1 MPKYGLCD
9 YADAYIPIKGIIAI
23 TGKGDTD
30 AAKQL
35 DGRNNR
41 EVFKNQAPFTK
52 CISIIN
58 GKETDNAQDISI
70 AMPSII

>member
-1 MPKYGLCD
+1 MPKYSLCD

-41 EVFKNQAPFTK
+41 EVFKN
-52 CISIIN
+52 
-58 GKETDNAQDISI
+58 
-70 AMPSII
+70 